1 MRGRTVGSEIV
12 LSAWHAARSV
22 LLAGSVTPG
31 LCIPSGSRVVDATIK
46 QRYATCAACGYFLI
60 MGTNEKR
67 RPVLAI
73 DLAHECQNLIG
84 RGPVETAGWLICQ
97 NEFRAIHQGPGN

>member
-22 LLAGSVTPG
+22 LLAGGVTPG

-46 QRYATCAACGYFLI
+46 
-60 MGTNEKR
+60 
-67 RPVLAI
+67 
-73 DLAHECQNLIG
+73 
-84 RGPVETAGWLICQ
+84 
-97 NEFRAIHQGPGN
+97 